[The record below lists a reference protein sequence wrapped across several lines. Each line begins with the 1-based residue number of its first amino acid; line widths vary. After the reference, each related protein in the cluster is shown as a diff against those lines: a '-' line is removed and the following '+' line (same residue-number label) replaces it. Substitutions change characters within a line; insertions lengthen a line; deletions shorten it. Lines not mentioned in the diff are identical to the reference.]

1 VQSSGVLGPG
11 ISDLLQRQT
20 DQYTGSTRPKAFLN
34 WVLLDEQF
42 KIVNS
47 STGFEPVGADGEFK
61 TFVKTGLP
69 ISQNG
74 YLYVYTSNESP
85 VDVFFDNLQ
94 VSHIRGPLLEETHY
108 YPFGLTMAGISA
120 KGAGNLENK
129 YKYNGN
135 EIQNGEF
142 SDGSGLNA
150 MDFNARA
157 YEHQLGRFW
166 QLDPI
171 VKVNESPY
179 SWNTNNPILFADPD
193 GRDSVQRAKALQK
206 AEEYVSKKEKLNQYL
221 MGAKGDPGEQVDCS
235 GLVSKS
241 VEAGGEKDPNHG
253 DKSSGVLN
261 IQENTTKLADEK
273 VQPGNIV
280 TFKFDKG
287 YPYHTGII
295 VSTVKDKN
303 GNIMKFVMINSVSG
317 TGPKEQTVTIGEGKL
332 GNGVF
337 GYYKWDTKPDKQ
349 VSPSISNGQT
359 GIRQNQVVADAPTS
373 VLGGVPALKFWFW

>member
-1 VQSSGVLGPG
+1 MS
-11 ISDLLQRQT
+11 
-20 DQYTGSTRPKAFLN
+20 
-34 WVLLDEQF
+34 
-42 KIVNS
+42 
-47 STGFEPVGADGEFK
+47 
-61 TFVKTGLP
+61 
-69 ISQNG
+69 
-74 YLYVYTSNESP
+74 
-85 VDVFFDNLQ
+85 
-94 VSHIRGPLLEETHY
+94 
-108 YPFGLTMAGISA
+108 GISA
-120 KGAGNLENK
+120 KSAGKPENK
-129 YKYNGN
+129 FKYNGN
-135 EIQNGEF
+135 EIQNREF

-150 MDFNARA
+150 MDFNART
-157 YEHQLGRFW
+157 YEPQLGRFW

-206 AEEYVSKKEKLNQYL
+206 AKEYVDKKEEGNQYL
-221 MGAKGDPGEQVDCS
+221 MAAKGDPGEQVDCS
-235 GLVSKS
+235 GLVSKC
-241 VEAGGEKDPNHG
+241 VQAGGEKDPNHG

-261 IQENTTKLADEK
+261 IQDNTTKLADEK

-295 VSTVKDKN
+295 LSTVKDKN

-332 GNGVF
+332 GNGVS

-349 VSPSISNGQT
+349 VSMSKSNGQT
-359 GIRQNQVVADAPTS
+359 SIRQNQVDWHAPTS
-373 VLGGVPALKFWFW
+373 IMDAVPALKFGFW